1 MWMTTFRR
9 VNCSGSPARSARLST
24 LSAGE
29 IGQND
34 GVDGGH
40 RTEQLHAECAR
51 LVAENAT
58 LTAENARLSAE
69 NVELRSLVER
79 LEARIAELEHR
90 QGRNSGN
97 SSLPPSRDDAEA

>member
-1 MWMTTFRR
+1 
-9 VNCSGSPARSARLST
+9 
-24 LSAGE
+24 
-29 IGQND
+29 
-34 GVDGGH
+34 VDGAD
-40 RTEQLHAECAR
+40 RTEQLLAERAR

-97 SSLPPSRDDAEA
+97 SSLPPSRDDAEARAAQTAKRRTTPVPDRDQG